1 MTGPPGPS
9 GFPGSTIFFGT
20 AVATGSNPPV
30 GQQLSATATCP
41 SGYLLGGGGRVTVN
55 GLSQFK
61 PVAVY
66 ESYPSAAGTWTV
78 SGIVLGRVGGAA
90 QMVVQAYV
98 VCSS

>member
-1 MTGPPGPS
+1 L
-9 GFPGSTIFFGT
+9 
-20 AVATGSNPPV
+20 NPPA
-30 GQQLSATATCP
+30 GTQLSATATCP

-55 GLSQFK
+55 GPSTTK

-66 ESYPSAAGTWTV
+66 ESYASAPGTWTI

-98 VCSS
+98 VCST